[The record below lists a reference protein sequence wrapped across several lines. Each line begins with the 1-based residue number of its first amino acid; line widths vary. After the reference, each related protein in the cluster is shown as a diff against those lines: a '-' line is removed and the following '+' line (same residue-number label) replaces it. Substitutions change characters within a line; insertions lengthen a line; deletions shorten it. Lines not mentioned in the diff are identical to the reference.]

1 MTQYD
6 AGPGEW
12 SDRPW
17 DDPDRKPKPQAK
29 RRRVTLPPWAL
40 LTILVGIIILLCV
53 GLVLI
58 VNAIRNGG
66 DKPTPTPE
74 FTATAAVTPTATR
87 PPATATAVITQTPT
101 ATVVL
106 PIGGTLEPETPTTI
120 APGATVVV
128 QGTLGAGLNLR
139 EQPSTYSRVVA
150 NAKEGASLLVL
161 EGPRDADGYVW
172 WKLQTANGK
181 EGWGA
186 ANWLALKAG
195 Q

>member
-17 DDPDRKPKPQAK
+17 EDPERKPKPQAR

-40 LTILVGIIILLCV
+40 LTILVGIIILLCG

-58 VNAIRNGG
+58 VNAIRNGRDAG
-66 DKPTPTPE
+66 TPTSVA
-74 FTATAAVTPTATR
+74 TATAGVVPTATR
-87 PPATATAVITQTPT
+87 PRVASPTVVDQTPT
-101 ATVVL
+101 ATVAL
-106 PIGGTLEPETPTTI
+106 PITGTPEPQTFTEI

-128 QGTLGAGLNLR
+128 HGTLGAGLNLR
-139 EQPSTYSRVVA
+139 EQPSTYSKVVG
-150 NAKEGASLLVL
+150 NVKEGATLVVL
-161 EGPRDADGYVW
+161 DGPKEADDYVW
-172 WKLQTANGK
+172 WRLQTSDGK
-181 EGWGA
+181 EGWAA
-186 ANWLALKAG
+186 ANWLALKTD

>member
-17 DDPDRKPKPQAK
+17 DDPDHKPKPQAK

-40 LTILVGIIILLCV
+40 LTILVGIVILLCV
-53 GLVLI
+53 GLVFA
-58 VNAIRNGG
+58 VNAIRGG
-66 DKPTPTPE
+66 RDPATPTPE
-74 FTATAAVTPTATR
+74 FTATAAVTPTVTR
-87 PPATATAVITQTPT
+87 PRPTATAVITQTPT
-101 ATVVL
+101 PTVVL
-106 PIGGTLEPETPTTI
+106 PIDDTPQPEAPTTI

-139 EQPSTYSRVVA
+139 EQPSTYSKVVA
-150 NAKEGASLLVL
+150 NAKEGASLVVL
-161 EGPRDADGYVW
+161 DGPREADGYVW
-172 WKLQTANGK
+172 WKLQTAAGK

-186 ANWLALKAG
+186 ANWLVLQAD